1 MRPITAP
8 APGRVDAL
16 NTYADNPW
24 RGGSVAPVA
33 PVAANI
39 HPDEL
44 ERRFGRTKS

>member
-16 NTYADNPW
+16 NTYADGPW
-24 RGGSVAPVA
+24 RGGSVAPM
-33 PVAANI
+33 AANI